1 MGKQKKIGFYLISS
15 GVMRHNNVSM
25 LMEMAGLSATARWIC
40 SCTVAIKVQ
49 YHRYKDNSMPQAPE
63 FSVLISCH
71 FEEDSIEEFHRRL
84 STAMEAMGR
93 PYEIIMVND
102 GSTDGTWE
110 KLQGLFDKD
119 THIRVILD
127 LFKNAGQQAAVTAA
141 MGEARGRAWI
151 LMDSDLQL
159 DPAELPLLAA
169 EYDNDY
175 DLVSGY
181 RKNRKDSIW
190 RILPSRLANVI
201 MRRASGSTLRDFG
214 CTFKIYKAD
223 LLRAF
228 DFGPYHV
235 FSNVDAIARLS
246 RYAEVPITHQPRK
259 YGRSGWTFR
268 KLWQYNMDNLVKLS
282 QRPFQVLAGF
292 CFAGGILFALRIL
305 LAFFSAGGIMT
316 EVTPGLILNTVFF
329 FALITLSAIALVG
342 ELVIRSFLTLQHMPA
357 YVVRERRCR
366 DVEVTSGQDSGSA

>member
-1 MGKQKKIGFYLISS
+1 MT
-15 GVMRHNNVSM
+15 R
-25 LMEMAGLSATARWIC
+25 
-40 SCTVAIKVQ
+40 
-49 YHRYKDNSMPQAPE
+49 APE

-71 FEEDSIEEFHRRL
+71 FEENSIEEFHGRL
-84 STAMEAMGR
+84 SEALEALGR
-93 PYEIIMVND
+93 PYEIILVND
-102 GSTDGTWE
+102 GSTDGTWR
-110 KLQGLFDKD
+110 KLNALFDKD

-127 LFKNAGQQAAVTAA
+127 LFKNAGQQAAVTAG
-141 MGEARGRAWI
+141 MTEARGRAWV

-159 DPAELPLLAA
+159 DPGELPLLVA
-169 EYDNDY
+169 EYDKGT

-181 RKNRKDSIW
+181 RKNRKDSLW

-214 CTFKIYKAD
+214 CTFKIYNGD

-228 DFGPYHV
+228 RFGPYHV
-235 FSNVDAIARLS
+235 FNNVDAISRLS
-246 RYAEVPITHQPRK
+246 RCAEVPITHYPRK

-292 CFAGGILFALRIL
+292 CFLGGILFAMRIL

-342 ELVIRSFLTLQHMPA
+342 ELVIRSFLTLQHLPA

-366 DVEVTSGQDSGSA
+366 DTDSSDEHDTGST